1 MSNALR
7 IQVIAEGVT
16 DKIVIDAFLEAI
28 LGHAHFVSTLIQ
40 PETSRAFGAAGPHGG
55 GWKGVRGK
63 CIEIHKRGGLEQGGY
78 LANTDLLI
86 VHVDGEVCDESEIM
100 CSQPCPP
107 PSMAADALERVVESW
122 LGGKSNPLVILTVPM
137 KETEAW
143 IFAALR
149 PDDKLLREDAK
160 ECFECRD
167 KPSTLLSGGPVRLI
181 RSDKKHKDSYRAIE
195 RQLVDGYANARRL
208 SQVRRFEDRVHAACA
223 AWRLGAKI

>member
-1 MSNALR
+1 MSDTLR
-7 IQVIAEGVT
+7 IQIIAEGET

-28 LGHAHFVSTLIQ
+28 LGHPHFVSTLIQ
-40 PETSRAFGAAGPHGG
+40 PETSRAFGASGPHGG

-63 CIEIHKRGGLEQGGY
+63 CLEVQKRGGLTQGGY

-86 VHVDGEVCDESEIM
+86 VHVDGEVGDEAEVK

-107 PSMAADALERVVESW
+107 PSGTADAIERVVLSW
-122 LGGKSNPLVILTVPM
+122 LGDPSNPLVIIAVPM

-149 PDDKLLREDAK
+149 PEDKLLREDAK
-160 ECFECRD
+160 DCFECRD

-181 RSDKKHKDSYRAIE
+181 RSDKKHKSAYRAIE
-195 RQLVDGYANARRL
+195 RQLVVGYANARKL
-208 SQVRRFEDRVHAACA
+208 SQVRRFEERVQAACS
-223 AWRLGAKI
+223 AWFLGAKM